1 MSPGSVSK
9 SRGKSGRWASR
20 SGYRPLPFEPILAT
34 GRVTGSEDE
43 SRGAT
48 HGGSAMM
55 SQELES
61 VVLALVAD
69 SKGSL
74 AADD

>member
-1 MSPGSVSK
+1 
-9 SRGKSGRWASR
+9 
-20 SGYRPLPFEPILAT
+20 
-34 GRVTGSEDE
+34 
-43 SRGAT
+43 
-48 HGGSAMM
+48 MM